1 MSNATKDIIDEI
13 INKFEAVFHP
23 RRVYL
28 FGSYAWGVPT
38 ADSDIDLFMLLD
50 YADECRLHRER
61 KAYKAL
67 RELAYTPPIDILIRT
82 QSEIESLANDT
93 ESLYYK
99 IIHQGQLLYERK

>member
-13 INKFEAVFHP
+13 INKFEAVFQP

-50 YADECRLHRER
+50 YADEGRLHRER
-61 KAYKAL
+61 KAYKAV
-67 RELAYTPPIDILIRT
+67 RELAILHRLIF
-82 QSEIESLANDT
+82 
-93 ESLYYK
+93 
-99 IIHQGQLLYERK
+99 

>member
-1 MSNATKDIIDEI
+1 M
-13 INKFEAVFHP
+13 NKFEAVFQP

-28 FGSYAWGVPT
+28 FGSHAWGVPT
-38 ADSDIDLFMLLD
+38 TDSDIDLFMLLD
-50 YADECRLHRER
+50 STEDSRLQRER

-67 RELAYTPPIDILIRT
+67 RELTDAPPIDILIRT

-99 IIHQGQLLYERK
+99 IINHGQLLYERK